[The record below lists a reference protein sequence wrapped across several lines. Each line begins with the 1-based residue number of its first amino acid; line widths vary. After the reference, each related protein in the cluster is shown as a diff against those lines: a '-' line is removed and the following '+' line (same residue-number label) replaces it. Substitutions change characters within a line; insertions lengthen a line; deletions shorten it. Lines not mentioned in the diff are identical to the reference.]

1 MRYPLRSF
9 LALTLLSIPALV
21 ADRAAAAPVPPK
33 GRRPAAVESVDQIRV
48 MLGNFARASI
58 SGIDL
63 TIDGRQTLEGNVT
76 FSLRCG
82 STARGPFIDYGAS
95 RVAAGRLEVSAP
107 GGFLR
112 VDGKLYRNRLTVL
125 ARGQNCAVI
134 NTVDIEKYLAGLI
147 NKEMVPSW
155 PVEALKAQSVAA
167 RTYAVYQALQNR
179 GKDAD
184 LDSSVLDQVYDGAA
198 SETPRST
205 AVVEATRGQI
215 LSFGRQPVKA
225 YFHANCGGMTET
237 PVAVWGTE
245 DEAFRP
251 VVCPY
256 HQRKRDRQRWS
267 LHVSRLQLE
276 RALRKVSGLI
286 PRGFARLASLEAGA
300 PTPSQRLNDVVVAD
314 ATGNNLVLSANGFR
328 NALGNTKVKSTA
340 FQIHQEGDGF
350 RLDGEGFGHGVGL
363 CQVGARAMAEEG
375 KRYREILAYY
385 YPLAELRRF

>member
-1 MRYPLRSF
+1 VRYPLRSF
-9 LALTLLSIPALV
+9 FILTLLSLTGTPGAH
-21 ADRAAAAPVPPK
+21 AAPTPPK
-33 GRRPAAVESVDQIRV
+33 GRKPASLTAIEDVRV
-48 MLGNFARASI
+48 LLGNFPRASI
-58 SGIDL
+58 SGLDL
-63 TIDGRQTLEGNVT
+63 LLDGRQTLEGNVT

-82 STARGPFIDYGAS
+82 TTSEGPFIDYGGSSKAG
-95 RVAAGRLEVSAP
+95 GRLEVSAP

-112 VDGKLYRNRLTVL
+112 LDGKLYRSRFTVI
-125 ARGQNCAVI
+125 ARGDTCAVI
-134 NTVDIEKYLAGLI
+134 NTVNLEKYLAGLI

-155 PVEALKAQSVAA
+155 PVEALKAQGVAA

-179 GKDAD
+179 GKDYD

-205 AVVEATRGQI
+205 RVVEATKGEV
-215 LSFGRQPVKA
+215 LSFANQPLKA
-225 YFHANCGGMTET
+225 YFHANCGGMTEV
-237 PVAVWGTE
+237 PVAVWGSE

-267 LHVSRLQLE
+267 FHVSRLQLE
-276 RALRKVSGLI
+276 KALRKVSGML
-286 PRGFARLASLEAGA
+286 PRGFARLARLEAGA
-300 PTPSQRLNDVVVAD
+300 PTPSQRLNDVVVTD
-314 ATGNNLVLSANGFR
+314 AAGTNLVLSANSLR
-328 NALGNTKVKSTA
+328 NALGNTKIKSTA
-340 FQIHQEGDGF
+340 FQIRGEGDGF
-350 RLDGEGFGHGVGL
+350 RIDGEGFGHGVGM